1 MRILTLLGAAAVE
14 RVRLALG
21 KVALVE
27 AVFEPRQFLEL
38 AAVGIWR
45 MLVIDPDLITNE
57 AAPAFIDSVVC
68 CAAPLIVYTSLTR
81 ASARTI
87 AILAK
92 RSLAGVLLR
101 GFDDSLASLRLTLDP
116 GPLELL
122 GGSMVELLAHELD
135 ELPTDVRRG
144 TIAAFCASAPINSP
158 KALAVLSGQS
168 RRSVDRWF
176 TRVGLKPAK
185 SVLATSQL
193 IRAYSSLEDASLS
206 LASVALKSGFG
217 SARALKHNSLAL
229 TGLPVRSLRR
239 SLPPLRLIDRLGEE
253 LRSSSRCPKTA

>member
-21 KVALVE
+21 KAALVE

-92 RSLAGVLLR
+92 RSLAAVVLR

>member
-1 MRILTLLGAAAVE
+1 MQILTLLPAASVE
-14 RVRLALG
+14 RVTLALG
-21 KVALVE
+21 NAVLVE
-27 AVFEPRQFLEL
+27 TVSQPRQFLEL
-38 AAVGIWR
+38 AQLGIWR
-45 MLVIDPDLITNE
+45 MLVIDPDLIALQE
-57 AAPAFIDSVVC
+57 APAFVDSIGC

-87 AILAK
+87 AVLAK
-92 RSLAGVLLR
+92 RSLAAVLLR

-122 GGSMVELLAHELD
+122 GGSMVELLAYELD
-135 ELPTDVRRG
+135 ELPPDVRRG
-144 TIAAFCASAPINSP
+144 TIAAFCASAPVNSP

-168 RRSVDRWF
+168 RRSIDRWF

-206 LASVALKSGFG
+206 LASVALISGFG
-217 SARALKHNSLAL
+217 SAKALNHNSLAL
-229 TGLPVRSLRR
+229 TGIPVRALRKVF
-239 SLPPLRLIDRLGEE
+239 PPLGLIDRLGAE
-253 LRSSSRCPKTA
+253 LRSSTQCPKTA